1 MDRAR
6 RRRRGEVCDLR
17 VDLVDLVYLVELR
30 ALRVLVLGSDL
41 AGLVG
46 AQLLVPELA
55 SLRALD
61 R

>member
-1 MDRAR
+1 M
-6 RRRRGEVCDLR
+6 CDLR

-41 AGLVG
+41 AGLMG

-55 SLRALD
+55 GLRALD